1 LSLGGMADIIGQVL
15 YGAGRHAAYLEPA
28 VNTMGLKWNFAGQV
42 IYMWALPAVKM
53 SVGFFLLRIAPNKTY
68 RRILQGVMVFTIAY
82 TLMCFITLLLQ
93 CQNLAILWD
102 ATVQTTCWSQSTLQ
116 GLSYASCGE

>member
-1 LSLGGMADIIGQVL
+1 MADIIGQVQ
-15 YGAGRHAAYLEPA
+15 YGAGRHAAYLDPA

-42 IYMWALPAVKM
+42 IYMWAIPAVKI

-82 TLMCFITLLLQ
+82 TFVCFITLLLQ
-93 CQNLAILWD
+93 CKNLAILWD
-102 ATVQTTCWSQSTLQ
+102 GTVRTTCWSQSTLQ
-116 GLSYASCGE
+116 GLSYASSGE